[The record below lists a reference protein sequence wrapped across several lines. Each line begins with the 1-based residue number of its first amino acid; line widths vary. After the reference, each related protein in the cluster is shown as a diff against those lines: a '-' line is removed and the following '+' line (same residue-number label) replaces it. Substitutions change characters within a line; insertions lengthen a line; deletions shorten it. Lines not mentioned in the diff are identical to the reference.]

1 MCRIFRHFLDLPDLL
16 QSCDMKKQSM
26 ALFYISLTGN
36 NTGEEEK
43 NPVKAVLKAR
53 RQTAWGLEPVHFE
66 STTANNTTASS

>member
-1 MCRIFRHFLDLPDLL
+1 
-16 QSCDMKKQSM
+16 M